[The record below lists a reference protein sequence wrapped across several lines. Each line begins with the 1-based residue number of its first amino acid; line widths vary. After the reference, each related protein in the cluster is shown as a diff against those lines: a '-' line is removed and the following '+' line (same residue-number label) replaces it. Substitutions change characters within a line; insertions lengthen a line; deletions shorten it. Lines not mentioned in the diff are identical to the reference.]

1 MLVTA
6 RLTGAETGSASGPR
20 RDFAVLREVLGATVL
35 DHAAVERSPTA
46 RAIARVAGVAAAQAW
61 LALRARRAYDVIISD
76 GEHIGIPL
84 ACLLKLHRARVAH
97 VVIGHRIG
105 AAKKRPFFRLL
116 RVQSHIS
123 RIALHAQRQFEI
135 GLADLGIPAEHMA
148 LIPYQVDVEFWRPRP
163 AVQEERLIC
172 SAGLEFRDYTTL
184 LRAVDGLDAQVV
196 IGAAS
201 HWSKRRNSA
210 NNVPCPPNVQVD
222 AFDYP
227 ALRDLYARSA
237 LVVVPLAE
245 DTDFQAG
252 VTTILEAMAMGKA
265 VVVTH
270 TPGQTDVVE
279 DRRACTRG
287 RHPRRRPVSLLRS
300 LARET
305 GVELEPSGFYVP
317 PADPEALRRAI
328 VYLLEHPA
336 ERRRLG
342 MAGRRTVERLATVD
356 QFAARMR
363 DLVDQA
369 LGGATQQP
377 LGPGRAY

>member
-6 RLTGAETGSASGPR
+6 RLTETETGSASRPR
-20 RDFAVLREVLGATVL
+20 RDFAVLRDVLGATVL
-35 DHAAVERSPTA
+35 DHTAVERSPTA
-46 RAIARVAGVAAAQAW
+46 RAIARGAGVAVAQAW

-116 RVQSHIS
+116 KVQSHIS
-123 RIALHAQRQFEI
+123 RIALHAQRQFDI
-135 GLADLGIPAEHMA
+135 GRADLGIPADQMA
-148 LIPYQVDVEFWRPRP
+148 LIPYQVDVEFWRPRI

-172 SAGLEFRDYTTL
+172 SAGLEFRDYATL
-184 LRAVDGLDAQVV
+184 LRATEGLDAQVV

-201 HWSKRRNSA
+201 HWSKRRSGA
-210 NNVPCPPNVQVD
+210 QLAHCPPNVRVD
-222 AFDYP
+222 AFDYL
-227 ALRDLYARSA
+227 ALRELYARSA
-237 LVVVPLAE
+237 IVVIPLE

-252 VTTILEAMAMGKA
+252 VTTILEAMSMGKA

-270 TPGQTDVVE
+270 TQGQTDVVE
-279 DRRACTRG
+279 DRRAVTRG
-287 RHPRRRPVSLLRS
+287 RHPRRRPLSFLRS
-300 LARET
+300 FARQA
-305 GVELEPSGFYVP
+305 GLDLEPSGFYVP
-317 PADPEALRRAI
+317 PGDADALRQAL
-328 VYLLEHPA
+328 VYLLDHPA

-363 DLVDQA
+363 DLVEQS
-369 LGGATQQP
+369 LGRAGQQP
-377 LGPGRAY
+377 LEPARTG